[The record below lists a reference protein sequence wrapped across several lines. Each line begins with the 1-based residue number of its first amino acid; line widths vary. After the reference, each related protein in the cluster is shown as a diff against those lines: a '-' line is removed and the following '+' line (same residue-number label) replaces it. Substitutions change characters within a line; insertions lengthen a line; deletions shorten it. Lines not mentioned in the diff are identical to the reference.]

1 MMKSNRALFVLLLG
15 ALAGCTLIVQ
25 GTSQNVSFT
34 SEPPGAT
41 FTVAGQTAT
50 TPATLELPKDDYQI
64 SFHHPGYAD
73 ASVEIHRKMS
83 AWFVGSIVMG
93 VIASS
98 IDLATGAWKEF
109 DSTDVKVTLQAL
121 PDAVLELPVTLSSD
135 PAGADIVIDN
145 RSYGATP
152 RELRLSWQPKETEKA
167 VSLRLAGYAPKT
179 SALLRSEK

>member
-1 MMKSNRALFVLLLG
+1 MKYSRPPLVLLVA
-15 ALAGCTLIVQ
+15 ALSGCTLIVQ
-25 GTSQNVSFT
+25 GTSQNVTFT

-50 TPATLELPKDDYQI
+50 TPASLELPKDDYQI
-64 SFHHPGYAD
+64 SFHHPGYED

-93 VIASS
+93 IIASS

-121 PDAVLELPVTLSSD
+121 PDAVLELPVALSTD
-135 PAGADIVIDN
+135 PPGADIVIDN
-145 RSYGATP
+145 RSYGSTP
-152 RELRLSWQPKETEKA
+152 RELRLSWQPKE
-167 VSLRLAGYAPKT
+167 
-179 SALLRSEK
+179 